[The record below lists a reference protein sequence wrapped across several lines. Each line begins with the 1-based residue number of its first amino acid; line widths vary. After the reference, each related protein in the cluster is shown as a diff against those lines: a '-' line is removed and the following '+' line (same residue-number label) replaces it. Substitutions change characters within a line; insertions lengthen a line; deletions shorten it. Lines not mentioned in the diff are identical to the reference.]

1 MGTGTASRR
10 WRCWLAHAAHG
21 FEIELELI
29 DAALNAAAIGF
40 ELGFA
45 GSAGADAAAQ
55 LRHGFA
61 AAGEA
66 RQHVFELR
74 QLHLQLAL
82 AGAGVAGEDVEDQLR
97 AIEHAAGQSGF
108 KVAQL
113 RGREVVIEED
123 EIGVGGSRDAGDL
136 LHFAGADER
145 GGIGARAALEQLG
158 SNLAAG
164 AQEQLAKLGERFLG
178 VETGNLARRADHDPC
193 ERIVSEDADSFRRG
207 LARKSGVE
215 AHARRLVA
223 LFMPARLPR
232 ERTPKVHSHKDGAL
246 RPAAPA
252 ANIRR

>member
-10 WRCWLAHAAHG
+10 WRCCLRTRRTA

-82 AGAGVAGEDVEDQLR
+82 AGAGVAGKDVEDQLR
-97 AIEHAAGQSGF
+97 AIEHAARQSGL

-113 RGREVVIEED
+113 RGREVVIEENQ
-123 EIGVGGSRDAGDL
+123 VGLRGSGDAGDL
-136 LHFAGADER
+136 LDLAGADER
-145 GGIGARAALEQLG
+145 GGIGPRAALQDFG
-158 SNLAAG
+158 GHVAAC
-164 AQEQLAKLGERFLG
+164 AQEQFAKLGERFFG
-178 VETGNLARRADHDPC
+178 IETGRVAR
-193 ERIVSEDADSFRRG
+193 G
-207 LARKSGVE
+207 AR
-215 AHARRLVA
+215 
-223 LFMPARLPR
+223 
-232 ERTPKVHSHKDGAL
+232 GAL
-246 RPAAPA
+246 RA
-252 ANIRR
+252 RRSCRRGQYRAQASS